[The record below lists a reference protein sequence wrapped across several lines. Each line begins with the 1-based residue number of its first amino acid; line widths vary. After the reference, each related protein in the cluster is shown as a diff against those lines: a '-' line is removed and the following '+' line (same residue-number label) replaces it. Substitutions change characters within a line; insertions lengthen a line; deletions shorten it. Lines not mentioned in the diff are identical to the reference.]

1 MARRSKNENCG
12 FCGQLPTNRTAT
24 EISVPLGKRSR
35 KRVGIRQIADA
46 TGLSLMTVSRALN
59 GKTEVL
65 PATRDRVLAAAS
77 QLDYRPNGL
86 GRALKSGRSGTVGVV
101 APPAN
106 DFCSQVILGV
116 HDRLAE
122 AGVAPILQCCPK
134 GGETHDATRELL
146 HRLVELRVEGVI
158 FWPMGAND
166 QADLLPD
173 IYFHEVW
180 ERGLPLVALDRAMP
194 RTHADFSGT
203 DDAGGGRLAAEHLLG
218 LGHRRIV
225 HLGGPGI
232 GTYADR
238 RAGFE
243 RALERMGGVD
253 YSFRRCEN
261 AECAG
266 EAAAVLRQPAA
277 TRPTAIFVSND
288 YYAVGVYDAA
298 RSLGLEIGRDLS
310 VVGFADVPLAS
321 LLFPKLT
328 TVKQDAI
335 QIGRNAAE
343 LLLDRIEGRVEAL
356 QPRVV
361 RIGCELVVRS
371 STGPAPA

>member
-1 MARRSKNENCG
+1 
-12 FCGQLPTNRTAT
+12 
-24 EISVPLGKRSR
+24 
-35 KRVGIRQIADA
+35 
-46 TGLSLMTVSRALN
+46 MTVSRALN

-77 QLDYRPNGL
+77 QFDYRPNGL
-86 GRALKSGRSGTVGVV
+86 GRALKSGRSRTVGVV
-101 APPAN
+101 ARPAN

-122 AGVAPILQCCPK
+122 AGVAPILQCCPE

-158 FWPMGAND
+158 FWTIGAND
-166 QADLLPD
+166 LPD
-173 IYFHEVW
+173 VYFHEVW

-225 HLGGPGI
+225 HLGGPSI

-243 RALERMGGVD
+243 GALMRTGGLD
-253 YSFRRCEN
+253 YSFRLCDRV
-261 AECAG
+261 ECV
-266 EAAAVLRQPAA
+266 EDAAAVLRQPAA

-298 RSLGLEIGRDLS
+298 RNLGLEIGRDLS

-321 LLFPKLT
+321 LLLPKLT

>member
-1 MARRSKNENCG
+1 MEN
-12 FCGQLPTNRTAT
+12 
-24 EISVPLGKRSR
+24 SVQPEKRSW
-35 KRVGIRQIADA
+35 KRAGIRQIADA
-46 TGLSLMTVSRALN
+46 TGLSMMTVSRALN
-59 GKTEVL
+59 GKTEVS
-65 PATRDRVLAAAS
+65 PTTRDRVLVAAS

-86 GRALKSGRSGTVGVV
+86 GRALKSGRSRMVGVV
-101 APPAN
+101 ARPAN

-122 AGVAPILQCCPK
+122 AGVAPIVQCCPE
-134 GGETHDATRELL
+134 GRENHDVTRDLL
-146 HRLVELRVEGVI
+146 HRLVELHVDGVI
-158 FWPMGAND
+158 FWPMPVNSE
-166 QADLLPD
+166 ADLLPD

-203 DDAGGGRLAAEHLLG
+203 DDTGGGRLAAEHLLG

-225 HLGGPGI
+225 HFGGPGI

-243 RALERMGGVD
+243 QALERTVGVE
-253 YSFRRCEN
+253 YSFRLCDRV
-261 AECAG
+261 ECV
-266 EAAAVLRQPAA
+266 EDAAAVLRQPAA

-343 LLLDRIEGRVEAL
+343 LLLDRIEGRVEVL
-356 QPRVV
+356 QPRTARV
-361 RIGCELVVRS
+361 GCELVVRS

>member
-1 MARRSKNENCG
+1 MG
-12 FCGQLPTNRTAT
+12 IPVQPTRQ
-24 EISVPLGKRSR
+24 SR

-59 GKTEVL
+59 GKTEVS
-65 PATRDRVLAAAS
+65 PATRHRVLAAAS

-86 GRALKSGRSGTVGVV
+86 GRALKSGRSRTVGVV
-101 APPAN
+101 ARPAN

-122 AGVAPILQCCPK
+122 AGVAPIVQCCPE
-134 GGETHDATRELL
+134 GRENHDATRKLL
-146 HRLVELRVEGVI
+146 HRLVELHVDGVI
-158 FWPMGAND
+158 FWPMPVNEE
-166 QADLLPD
+166 ADLLPD
-173 IYFHEVW
+173 VYFHEVW

-232 GTYADR
+232 GTYSDR

-243 RALERMGGVD
+243 QTLERTGGVD
-253 YSFRRCEN
+253 YAFRSCDRVECIDEV
-261 AECAG
+261 AEI
-266 EAAAVLRQPAA
+266 LRQPAA
-277 TRPTAIFVSND
+277 TRATAIFVSND
-288 YYAVGVYDAA
+288 YYAVGVYEAA
-298 RSLGLEIGRDLS
+298 RALGLEIGRDLS
-310 VVGFADVPLAS
+310 VVGFADVALAS

-328 TVKQDAI
+328 TVRQDAI

-356 QPRVV
+356 QPRAARVE
-361 RIGCELVVRS
+361 CELVVRS
-371 STGPAPA
+371 STGPAAA

>member
-1 MARRSKNENCG
+1 M
-12 FCGQLPTNRTAT
+12 
-24 EISVPLGKRSR
+24 EISVQPVKRPR
-35 KRVGIRQIADA
+35 QRVGIRQIADA

-59 GKTEVL
+59 GKTEVS
-65 PATRDRVLAAAS
+65 PATRDRVLAVAS
-77 QLDYRPNGL
+77 QFDYRPNAL
-86 GRALKSGRSGTVGVV
+86 GRALQSGRSHTVGVV
-101 APPAN
+101 ARPAN

-122 AGVAPILQCCPK
+122 AGVAPIVQCCPES
-134 GGETHDATRELL
+134 GENLDATRELL
-146 HRLVELRVEGVI
+146 HRLVELRVDGVI
-158 FWPMGAND
+158 FWPMPVND
-166 QADLLPD
+166 DADLLPD
-173 IYFHEVW
+173 VYFHEVW

-203 DDAGGGRLAAEHLLG
+203 DDVGGGRLAAEHLLG

-225 HLGGPGI
+225 HFGGPGI
-232 GTYADR
+232 GTYSDR

-243 RALERMGGVD
+243 GALERTGRVD
-253 YSFRRCEN
+253 YLFRLCDRVDCV
-261 AECAG
+261 
-266 EAAAVLRQPAA
+266 AAVTEVLLRPAA

-298 RSLGLEIGRDLS
+298 RALGLEIGRDLS

-321 LLFPKLT
+321 VLMPKLT

-343 LLLDRIEGRVEAL
+343 LLLERIAGRVEAL
-356 QPRVV
+356 QPRTV
-361 RIGCELVVRS
+361 RVGCELVVRS
-371 STGPAPA
+371 STGPAPT

>member
-1 MARRSKNENCG
+1 M
-12 FCGQLPTNRTAT
+12 Q
-24 EISVPLGKRSR
+24 PLKSSR

-65 PATRDRVLAAAS
+65 PATRDRVLAAARE
-77 QLDYRPNGL
+77 LDYRPNGL
-86 GRALKSGRSGTVGVV
+86 GRALKSGRSRTVGVV
-101 APPAN
+101 ARPAN

-122 AGVAPILQCCPK
+122 AGVAPIVQGCPE
-134 GGETHDATRELL
+134 GRENHDVTRDLL
-146 HRLVELRVEGVI
+146 HRLVELHVDGVI
-158 FWPMGAND
+158 FWPMPVND
-166 QADLLPD
+166 EADLLPD
-173 IYFHEVW
+173 VYFHEVW

-225 HLGGPGI
+225 HFGGPGI

-243 RALERMGGVD
+243 GALMRTGGLD
-253 YSFRRCEN
+253 YSFRLCDRV
-261 AECAG
+261 ECV
-266 EAAAVLRQPAA
+266 EDAAAVLRQPAA

-343 LLLDRIEGRVEAL
+343 LLLDRIEGRVEVL
-356 QPRVV
+356 QPRTARV
-361 RIGCELVVRS
+361 GCELVVRS